1 MADYGIKV
9 VLLCLIF
16 CIILFIND
24 TIKKN
29 KVKSRSKK
37 IVVGGLGSVVFIPL
51 IAVILYIIFLYRGV
65 NKVFNKAIKR
75 LK

>member
-51 IAVILYIIFLYRGV
+51 IQPLMTNLTFIIMIGLE
-65 NKVFNKAIKR
+65 
-75 LK
+75 